1 MKHSITPIQ
10 EGEGGPRAHL
20 NLITE
25 APEEQKALKALI
37 AAIGDNCRERI
48 IAGYAT
54 DGSMLTL
61 SIAVTSIDPLVG
73 LRSSQTPA
81 A

>member
-1 MKHSITPIQ
+1 MKHWITPIQ

-20 NLITE
+20 NLVTDT
-25 APEEQKALKALI
+25 PEEQQSLKALV

-48 IAGYAT
+48 ISGYAT

-61 SIAVTSIDPLVG
+61 SIAVNSIEPLKA
-73 LRSSQTPA
+73 LPPRNPA